1 MRLPGGV
8 ALTGNGLSALDHIGA
23 LDCIKDKGF
32 AFSELAYTNEADELV
47 GRTSLAKPEFAY
59 QPTRILR
66 KVCIAEWRA
75 LLEGRGVPIRYF
87 SRFGGVV
94 SETESR
100 DDGDGGSGSPG
111 GAVTFRINDE
121 IHSASMLVGAD
132 GIHSTLRSYVCP
144 SASLEYL
151 GLLGVMAHIP
161 STAIRW
167 PRDDYPVVTTIMFP
181 TGGFMTIPELPD
193 RRIALV
199 ARQVVYAEQ
208 DRAGWKALAEDKDT
222 LYTLLAKDYGS
233 SNEILRSFL
242 DAADVHRDALFI
254 WPFYKAEAAEWVSR
268 QTGRV
273 VLIGDAA
280 HALPPSSGQGVNM
293 ALEDSYTL
301 GRILGLVARGGAGA
315 DVDLKAQLCRWE
327 GYRRDRVDRV
337 MEWVNFIESTT
348 ASSEQARET
357 KYHFDERA
365 TQETLDEKS
374 ESFGWIFT
382 PPFGEEFERWL
393 KEEQ

>member
-1 MRLPGGV
+1 MAEGKRFNVAIIGGGFAGMTLALALSNEGIPCTIYELRGPNYMRLPGGV

-75 LLEGRGVPIRYF
+75 LLEEKGVPIRYF

-94 SETESR
+94 S
-100 DDGDGGSGSPG
+100 SPG

-121 IHSASMLVGAD
+121 IHSASILVGAD

-151 GLLGVMAHIP
+151 GLLG
-161 STAIRW
+161 
-167 PRDDYPVVTTIMFP
+167 
-181 TGGFMTIPELPD
+181 LPD

-337 MEWVNFIESTT
+337 MKWVNFIESTT